1 MELTL
6 TETKVVVLVLLGLVK
21 LFSGLAP
28 LLATKLFK
36 KRSDFWFKRFIGIVL
51 CFGGG
56 VLLSTVLIHM
66 MKEVRELLERATT
79 AGIIPKDVKY
89 PFAEL
94 LLCIGFLFILLI
106 ESVVDGI
113 FGGEGHS
120 HFPSGQSEEEVPA
133 LSPQPD
139 LPVPVP
145 DCADILTT
153 GPTTSPFCN
162 NNCTTGE
169 RESETDALA
178 AEPECPVI
186 ANFNKENRKKKVATF
201 LTSFVV
207 VLALSIHSVF
217 EGMAI
222 GLEEKEAGVW
232 KLFLAVA
239 IHATAII
246 FCIGTE
252 MIADN
257 TQTSLIVIYMVV
269 LSLVTPI
276 GVVIGIIVTEHMEQA
291 SGEHVLAI
299 GVLQGL
305 AAGSLLYITFCEV
318 LTRENLGKYGMSRM
332 VGAMAVLVG
341 FTFMAAMEAG
351 AQGHGHGGPSEETSL
366 CE

>member
-1 MELTL
+1 M
-6 TETKVVVLVLLGLVK
+6 TKVVVLVLLGLVK
-21 LFSGLAP
+21 LISGLAP
-28 LLATKLFK
+28 IQAAKAFK
-36 KRSDFWFKRFIGIVL
+36 NKSDFWFKRFIGIVL

-56 VLLSTVLIHM
+56 VLLSTVMIHM
-66 MKEVRELLERATT
+66 MTEVRELLERATRT
-79 AGIIPKDVKY
+79 GIIPEEIKY

-94 LLCIGFLFILLI
+94 LLCAGFLFILMI

-120 HFPSGQSEEEVPA
+120 HFPTAEYQEDVTPQFTPEVTTPT
-133 LSPQPD
+133 
-139 LPVPVP
+139 
-145 DCADILTT
+145 DCQDILTA

-162 NNCTTGE
+162 NNCSTGE
-169 RESETDALA
+169 RDGETEALTI
-178 AEPECPVI
+178 EPECPAAAV
-186 ANFNKENRKKKVATF
+186 AKLEKENKRKKVASF

-222 GLEEKEAGVW
+222 GLEEEESGVW
-232 KLFLAVA
+232 KLFVAVA

-257 TQTSLIVIYMVV
+257 TKTSLIVIYMVV
-269 LSLVTPI
+269 LSLVTPLGI
-276 GVVIGIIVTEHMEQA
+276 IIGIIVTEHMEED

-318 LTRENLGKYGMSRM
+318 LTRENLGKYGMPRI
-332 VGAMAVLVG
+332 VGALSVLAG
-341 FTFMAAMEAG
+341 FTLMAGMEAG
-351 AQGHGHGGPSEETSL
+351 ATGHSHGGHHKL

>member
-1 MELTL
+1 M
-6 TETKVVVLVLLGLVK
+6 TKVVVLVLLGLVK
-21 LFSGLAP
+21 LVSGLAP
-28 LLATKLFK
+28 IQATKAFK
-36 KRSDFWFKRFIGIVL
+36 NKSDFWFKRFIGIVL

-66 MKEVRELLERATT
+66 MTEVRELLERATKT
-79 AGIIPKDVKY
+79 GIIPEETEY

-94 LLCIGFLFILLI
+94 LLCTGFLFILMI
-106 ESVVDGI
+106 ESVVDEI

-120 HFPSGQSEEEVPA
+120 HFPSTEDQEVTKDVAQLAQEPTS
-133 LSPQPD
+133 SP
-139 LPVPVP
+139 P
-145 DCADILTT
+145 DCQDILTV
-153 GPTTSPFCN
+153 GPTSSPFCN
-162 NNCTTGE
+162 NNCSTGE
-169 RESETDALA
+169 REGETEALTV
-178 AEPECPVI
+178 EQECPVAAVAI
-186 ANFNKENRKKKVATF
+186 FEKENKRKKVASF

-222 GLEEKEAGVW
+222 GLEEKESGVW
-232 KLFLAVA
+232 KLFIAVA

-257 TQTSLIVIYMVV
+257 TKTSLIVTYMVV
-269 LSLVTPI
+269 LSLVTPLGI
-276 GVVIGIIVTEHMEQA
+276 IIGIIVTEHMEQA

-318 LTRENLGKYGMSRM
+318 LTRENLGKYGMPRI
-332 VGAMAVLVG
+332 VGALSVLAG

-351 AQGHGHGGPSEETSL
+351 ATGHSHGGHHDKDNL

>member
-1 MELTL
+1 MDLTL
-6 TETKVVVLVLLGLVK
+6 TETKVLVLVLLGLVK
-21 LFSGLAP
+21 LLSGLAP
-28 LLATKLFK
+28 LIAKHFFK
-36 KRSDFWFKRFIGIVL
+36 SRNDVCFKRFIGVVL

-66 MKEVRELLERATT
+66 TPEVRELMERATK
-79 AGIIPKDVKY
+79 AGSIPAKVKY

-94 LLCIGFLFILLI
+94 LVCIGFLLILLL

-120 HFPSGQSEEEVPA
+120 HFPSTQEQEEEDVISDP
-133 LSPQPD
+133 LLVSSSP
-139 LPVPVP
+139 
-145 DCADILTT
+145 DI
-153 GPTTSPFCN
+153 GPTSSPFCN
-162 NNCTTGE
+162 NNCTTAGAAD
-169 RESETDALA
+169 TPAL
-178 AEPECPVI
+178 EPVCPV
-186 ANFNKENRKKKVATF
+186 AATRKREKTEKVATF

-207 VLALSIHSVF
+207 VLALSIHSIF

-222 GLEEKEAGVW
+222 GLEEKESGVW

-239 IHATAII
+239 IHATAIL

-257 TQTSLIVIYMVV
+257 TRTALIVTYMVV
-269 LSLVTPI
+269 LSIVTPI
-276 GVVIGIIVTEHMEQA
+276 GVVIGIIVTEYMEEA

-318 LTRENLGKYGMSRM
+318 LTRENLGKYGMSRLVGALSVM
-332 VGAMAVLVG
+332 VG
-341 FTFMAAMEAG
+341 FIFMAAMEAG
-351 AQGHGHGGPSEETSL
+351 ATGHSHGETSN
-366 CE
+366 CKS